1 MEITNNSRY
10 YTIPLVVGCRI
21 AQIVFFDTDGTVDK
35 GTYSDC
41 GKYQNSTNLK
51 EIMNSWT
58 PDQCLPK
65 LYLDRELGEINHS
78 SSSSSSID
86 HLDSSSSSSSSSSA
100 SSSSSSS
107 FSSASSSS
115 SSSFSLSSS
124 SSSSSLDFNSS
135 DNEDKK
141 TNLLIPPDS
150 VSPMAAALHT
160 HGTLDEEELLTTHKT
175 LKTESLFQTSTT
187 PTSLR
192 DSPASTSTPVPT
204 PTSENSR

>member
-78 SSSSSSID
+78 SSGSSSIE
-86 HLDSSSSSSSSSSA
+86 HLDSSSSSSSSSSSYA
-100 SSSSSSS
+100 SSSSSSSS
-107 FSSASSSS
+107 FSS
-115 SSSFSLSSS
+115 SSS
-124 SSSSSLDFNSS
+124 SSSSSLDFSSS

-150 VSPMAAALHT
+150 VSPMVAALHT
-160 HGTLDEEELLTTHKT
+160 HGTLDEEELLTTHQT
-175 LKTESLFQTSTT
+175 LKTGSLFQTSTT

-192 DSPASTSTPVPT
+192 DSPASTSTPAPT